1 MKKLLSIFVFLL
13 VCIGCSEEK
22 PLTESNLNT
31 ETPALN
37 EVDLYLREN
46 FTTPYNIEV
55 FYDWNPS
62 KVDFNRFLFPP
73 TTEKVIPAME
83 AIKTI
88 WLDTYKEV
96 AGEDFV
102 KLIAP
107 REIVLIGGINLN
119 PSGTITLG
127 LAEGGK
133 RITFFNTDLVD
144 LKDKEELTRFVS
156 TIQHEYTHILNQ
168 TVPYD
173 RETYEEIT
181 PSGYT
186 AQWFNESIETA
197 RELGFISDYA
207 RSNEDEDFAE
217 MVTALLSN
225 SETEYQKILDD
236 TASRIIN
243 RAIINAI
250 EALGEGATDEEIRV
264 TREAAIV
271 TATPEAQRVI
281 ELIER
286 KEALVVEY
294 FRTKFNLDIY
304 ELQRVAAENVEKV
317 LN

>member
-1 MKKLLSIFVFLL
+1 MKKLVYIFVFLL
-13 VCIGCSEEK
+13 VINGCSEEK

-31 ETPALN
+31 ETPVLN
-37 EVDLYLREN
+37 NVDIYLREN

-55 FYDWNPS
+55 FYDWNPN

-73 TTEKVIPAME
+73 TVEKVVPAME

-88 WLDTYKEV
+88 WLDTYNEV
-96 AGEDFV
+96 AGENFV

-173 RETYEEIT
+173 RETYEAIT

-186 AQWFNESIETA
+186 AQWFNESIATA
-197 RELGFISDYA
+197 RELGFITDYA

-225 SETEYQKILDD
+225 SNAEY
-236 TASRIIN
+236 N
-243 RAIINAI
+243 AIIDGISSNQAK
-250 EALGEGATDEEIRV
+250 TDIR
-264 TREAAIV
+264 A
-271 TATPEAQRVI
+271 
-281 ELIER
+281 

-294 FRTKFNLDIY
+294 FKTEYNIDIY
-304 ELQRVAAENVEKV
+304 ELQRVAAGNVLKV

>member
-1 MKKLLSIFVFLL
+1 MKKLVYIFIFLL
-13 VCIGCSEEK
+13 LINGCSEEK

-31 ETPALN
+31 ETPVLN
-37 EVDLYLREN
+37 NVDIYLREN

-55 FYDWNPS
+55 FYDWNPN

-73 TTEKVIPAME
+73 TVEKVVPAME

-88 WLDTYKEV
+88 WLDTYNEV
-96 AGEDFV
+96 AGENFV

-173 RETYEEIT
+173 RETYEAIT

-186 AQWFNESIETA
+186 AQWFNESIATA
-197 RELGFISDYA
+197 RELGFITDYA

-225 SETEYQKILDD
+225 SNAEY
-236 TASRIIN
+236 N
-243 RAIINAI
+243 AIIDGISSNQAK
-250 EALGEGATDEEIRV
+250 TDIR
-264 TREAAIV
+264 A
-271 TATPEAQRVI
+271 
-281 ELIER
+281 

-294 FRTKFNLDIY
+294 FKTEFNIDIY
-304 ELQRVAAENVEKV
+304 ELQRVAAENVLKV

>member
-1 MKKLLSIFVFLL
+1 MKKLLFIFVFLL
-13 VCIGCSEEK
+13 VIIGCSEEK

-37 EVDLYLREN
+37 EVDIYLREN

-73 TTEKVIPAME
+73 TTEKVVPAME

-88 WLDTYKEV
+88 WLDTYREV
-96 AGEDFV
+96 AGDDFV

-173 RETYEEIT
+173 REVYEAIT

-186 AQWFNESIETA
+186 AQWFNESIATA
-197 RELGFISDYA
+197 RELGFITDYA

-225 SETEYQKILDD
+225 SSTEY
-236 TASRIIN
+236 
-243 RAIINAI
+243 NAI
-250 EALGEGATDEEIRV
+250 VDGISSNQAKEDIR
-264 TREAAIV
+264 A
-271 TATPEAQRVI
+271 
-281 ELIER
+281 

-294 FRTKFNLDIY
+294 FKTEFNLDIY

-317 LN
+317 LK

>member
-1 MKKLLSIFVFLL
+1 MLRLLDYAKSPSLKNQGHL
-13 VCIGCSEEK
+13 PG
-22 PLTESNLNT
+22 LG
-31 ETPALN
+31 
-37 EVDLYLREN
+37 EN
-46 FTTPYNIEV
+46 
-55 FYDWNPS
+55 
-62 KVDFNRFLFPP
+62 
-73 TTEKVIPAME
+73 
-83 AIKTI
+83 
-88 WLDTYKEV
+88 
-96 AGEDFV
+96 FV

-173 RETYEEIT
+173 RETYEAIT

-186 AQWFNESIETA
+186 AQWFNESIATA
-197 RELGFISDYA
+197 RELGFITDYA

-225 SETEYQKILDD
+225 SNAEY
-236 TASRIIN
+236 N
-243 RAIINAI
+243 AIIDGISSNQAK
-250 EALGEGATDEEIRV
+250 TDIR
-264 TREAAIV
+264 A
-271 TATPEAQRVI
+271 
-281 ELIER
+281 

-294 FRTKFNLDIY
+294 FKTEFNIDIY
-304 ELQRVAAENVEKV
+304 ELQRVAAENVLKV

>member
-1 MKKLLSIFVFLL
+1 MKKLVYIFIFLL
-13 VCIGCSEEK
+13 VINGCSEEK

-31 ETPALN
+31 ETPVLN
-37 EVDLYLREN
+37 NVDIYLREN

-55 FYDWNPS
+55 FYDWNPN

-73 TTEKVIPAME
+73 TVEKVVPAME

-88 WLDTYKEV
+88 WLDTYNEV
-96 AGEDFV
+96 AGENFV

-173 RETYEEIT
+173 RETYEAIT

-186 AQWFNESIETA
+186 AQWFNESIATA
-197 RELGFISDYA
+197 RELGFITDYA

-225 SETEYQKILDD
+225 SNAEY
-236 TASRIIN
+236 N
-243 RAIINAI
+243 AIIDGISSNQAK
-250 EALGEGATDEEIRV
+250 TDIR
-264 TREAAIV
+264 A
-271 TATPEAQRVI
+271 
-281 ELIER
+281 

-294 FRTKFNLDIY
+294 FKTEFNIDIY
-304 ELQRVAAENVEKV
+304 ELQRVAAENVLKV

>member
-1 MKKLLSIFVFLL
+1 MKKLLFIFVFLL
-13 VCIGCSEEK
+13 VIIACSEEK
-22 PLTESNLNT
+22 QLTESNLNT
-31 ETPALN
+31 ETPPLN
-37 EVDLYLREN
+37 EVDVYLRDN

-55 FYDWNPS
+55 FYKWNPN

-73 TTEKVIPAME
+73 KLETVRPAME

-88 WLDTYKEV
+88 WLDTYDQV
-96 AGEDFV
+96 AGENFV

-107 REIVLIGGINLN
+107 REIVLIGGLNVN

-144 LKDKEELTRFVS
+144 LKNKEQLTRFVA

-168 TVPYD
+168 TIPFD
-173 RETYEEIT
+173 RETYESIT

-186 AQWFNESIETA
+186 AQWFNSNDNES
-197 RELGFISDYA
+197 RELGFITAYA
-207 RSNEDEDFAE
+207 RANEDEDFAE

-225 SETEYQKILDD
+225 NESEYQCILDD
-236 TASRIIN
+236 TFSRIVN
-243 RAIINAI
+243 RAIANAI
-250 EALGEGATDEEIRV
+250 QALGNSPSEEEIDAA
-264 TREAAIV
+264 TQAAIA

-281 ELIER
+281 GLIER
-286 KEALVVEY
+286 KEALIVDY
-294 FRTKFNLDIY
+294 FKTEFNLDIY